1 MAEYQTIYKK
11 KLFQEIDATPEEY
24 LPGLLN
30 IVRSF
35 RQSVALNPADESF
48 QQGWHEA
55 MNEETLPLA
64 ELWEDIDAQ

>member
-1 MAEYQTIYKK
+1 MIEYQKIYKK
-11 KLFQEIDATPEEY
+11 KLFQEIEATPEEY

-48 QQGWHEA
+48 RQGWKEA
-55 MNEETLPLA
+55 ISKETLPLA
-64 ELWEDIDAQ
+64 ELWEDVDAE